1 MKLTP
6 QDTSPPV
13 ALLENVGQQYGATI
27 ALRDISLAIPA
38 RRMVGLIGPDGVGKS
53 SLLSL
58 IAGARAIGQ
67 GNVMVLGGDMRDVHH
82 RRDVCPKIAW
92 MPQGLGKNL
101 YHTLSVYENVDFFAR
116 LFGHDKAER
125 ELRINELLQST
136 GLAPF
141 RDRPAGKLSGGMKQK
156 LGLCCALIHDPQ
168 LLILDEPTT
177 GVDPLSRA
185 QFWELIDSIRQRQP
199 EMSVLVATAYMEEA
213 ERFDWL
219 VAMNAGE
226 VLATGSAAEL
236 KAQTGSQT
244 LEQAFIALLPEAQ
257 RQAHKTVVIPPRDSR
272 EEEIAIEAR
281 GLTMRFGNFVAVD
294 HVNFRIARGEIFG
307 FLGSNG
313 CGKST
318 TMKMLTGLLPASE
331 GEAWLFGQPVDPK
344 DIATRQRVG
353 YMSQA
358 FSLYSELSVRQNL
371 ELHARLFH
379 IPDDEIANRVAEMSE
394 RFMLTE
400 VEDAL
405 PADLPLGIRQRLSLA
420 VAVIHR
426 PEMLI
431 LDEPTSGVDP
441 VARDMFW
448 QLMVDL
454 ARQDRVTIFIS
465 THFMNEAERCD
476 RISLMHAGKVLAS
489 DTPQALV
496 EQRGAASLE
505 EAFIAWLKEAQPSSP
520 VPDEPTSAVTSHSEH
535 TAPRQAFSLRR
546 LFSYSRREALEL
558 RRDPVRSTLALL
570 GTVILMFIMGYG
582 ISMDVEDLRFAVL
595 DRDQTLSSQGW
606 SQNIAGSRY
615 FIEQAPLHS
624 YDELDRRMRDGEL
637 AVAIEIPPNF
647 GRDIARGTPVQI
659 GVWVDGAMPNRAE
672 TVRGYVQAMHLA
684 WLQEMAGRQSSPQ
697 RDTSLISIETRYRY
711 NPDVKSLPAIV
722 PAVIP
727 LLLMMIPAMLSALS
741 VVREKELGSIINLYV
756 TPTTRSEFLL
766 GKQLPYIVLG
776 MFNFFLLCALSVF
789 VFGVAH
795 KGSFLTLTLAA
806 LLYVTIATGLGLL
819 ISTFM
824 KSQIAAI
831 FGTAIITLI
840 PATQFSG
847 MIDPVASLEGPGRWI
862 GQIYPTSHF
871 LTIARGTFSKALNLS
886 DLWGLVHSAI
896 DCGAAGARA
905 ERAAAEETGG
915 MMRGLRNIYNLGVK
929 ELRSLLGD
937 KAMLA
942 LIVFAFTVSVYS
954 SATVMPGSLHL
965 APIAVADMDKSQL
978 SSRIINA
985 FYRPWFLEPELITA
999 DEMDAGLDAGR
1010 YTFAINI
1017 PPNFQRD
1024 VLAGRQPEIQV
1035 NVDATRMSQAFTG
1048 NGYIQNIISGEV
1060 NSFVARYRDNSVL
1073 PVELAVRM
1081 RFNPNLEQERFG
1093 AVMAIIN
1100 NITMLAIVLTGSAL
1114 IREREHGTIEHL
1126 LVMPVTPFE
1135 IMMAKIWSMGLV
1147 VLVVSGLS
1155 LILMVQ
1161 GILQVPIEGS
1171 IPLFMLGVALSLF
1184 ATTSIGIFMGTLAR
1198 SMPQLGLLM
1207 ILVLL
1212 PLQML
1217 SGGSTPRESM
1227 PQLVQDIMLT
1237 MPTTHFVSLA
1247 QAILYR
1253 GASFAIVWPQFL
1265 TLLAIGGVFFTIA
1278 LLRFRKTI
1286 GEMA

>member
-1 MKLTP
+1 MTQP
-6 QDTSPPV
+6 RQETSPPV
-13 ALLENVGQQYGATI
+13 ARLEGVSQHYGATV
-27 ALRDISLAIPA
+27 ALNNIHLQIPA
-38 RRMVGLIGPDGVGKS
+38 RCMVGLIGPDGVGKS

-58 IAGARAIGQ
+58 ISGARAIEQ
-67 GNVMVLGGDMRDVHH
+67 GNVLVLGGDMRDPRH
-82 RRDVCPKIAW
+82 RRDVCPRIAW

-101 YHTLSVYENVDFFAR
+101 YHTLSVYENVDFFGR

-125 ELRINELLQST
+125 ESRINELLHST

-156 LGLCCALIHDPQ
+156 LGLCCALIHDPE

-185 QFWELIDSIRQRQP
+185 QFWDLIDRIRVRQSN
-199 EMSVLVATAYMEEA
+199 MSVLVATAYMEEA

-226 VLATGSAAEL
+226 VLATGSAAQL
-236 KAQTGSQT
+236 RGQTGSQT
-244 LEQAFIALLPEAQ
+244 LEEAFIALLPQDQ
-257 RQAHKTVVIPPRDSR
+257 REAHKPVVIPPRDASQD
-272 EEEIAIEAR
+272 EIAIEAR
-281 GLTMRFGNFVAVD
+281 GLTMRFGQFVAVD
-294 HVNFRIARGEIFG
+294 HVNFRIPRGEIFG

-344 DIATRQRVG
+344 DIETRRRVG

-358 FSLYSELSVRQNL
+358 FSLYSELTVRQNL

-379 IPDDEIANRVAEMSE
+379 IPDAEIPARVAEMSA
-394 RFMLTE
+394 RFMLTG
-400 VEDAL
+400 VEDIL
-405 PADLPLGIRQRLSLA
+405 PESLPLGIRQRLSLA

-454 ARQDRVTIFIS
+454 SRQDQVTIFIS

-489 DTPQALV
+489 DTPQNLV
-496 EQRGAASLE
+496 KQRAAPDLE
-505 EAFIAWLKEAQPSSP
+505 SAFIAWLQEAADQQNAAETAEDAPP
-520 VPDEPTSAVTSHSEH
+520 ALAQTHQTTS
-535 TAPRQAFSLRR
+535 APRQSFSLRR

-595 DRDQTLSSQGW
+595 DRDQTVSSQAW
-606 SQNIAGSRY
+606 TLNLAGSRY
-615 FIEQAPLHS
+615 FIEQPPLHS

-647 GRDIARGTPVQI
+647 GRDIARGTPVEI
-659 GVWVDGAMPNRAE
+659 GAWVDGAMPNRAE
-672 TVRGYVQAMHLA
+672 TVRGYVQAMHQS
-684 WLQEMAGRQSSPQ
+684 WLQEMAGRQSAPGRSAAPM
-697 RDTSLISIETRYRY
+697 SIETRYRY

-789 VFGVAH
+789 VFGVPH

-806 LLYVTIATGLGLL
+806 LLYVAIATGLGLL

-862 GQIYPTSHF
+862 GEIYPTSHF
-871 LTIARGTFSKALNLS
+871 LTIARGTFSKALNIV
-886 DLWGLVHSAI
+886 DLYGSFLPLL
-896 DCGAAGARA
+896 AAVPVVIG
-905 ERAAAEETGG
+905 
-915 MMRGLRNIYNLGVK
+915 I
-929 ELRSLLGD
+929 
-937 KAMLA
+937 
-942 LIVFAFTVSVYS
+942 
-954 SATVMPGSLHL
+954 
-965 APIAVADMDKSQL
+965 
-978 SSRIINA
+978 
-985 FYRPWFLEPELITA
+985 
-999 DEMDAGLDAGR
+999 
-1010 YTFAINI
+1010 
-1017 PPNFQRD
+1017 
-1024 VLAGRQPEIQV
+1024 
-1035 NVDATRMSQAFTG
+1035 
-1048 NGYIQNIISGEV
+1048 
-1060 NSFVARYRDNSVL
+1060 SVL
-1073 PVELAVRM
+1073 L
-1081 RFNPNLEQERFG
+1081 LKKQEG
-1093 AVMAIIN
+1093 
-1100 NITMLAIVLTGSAL
+1100 
-1114 IREREHGTIEHL
+1114 
-1126 LVMPVTPFE
+1126 
-1135 IMMAKIWSMGLV
+1135 
-1147 VLVVSGLS
+1147 
-1155 LILMVQ
+1155 
-1161 GILQVPIEGS
+1161 
-1171 IPLFMLGVALSLF
+1171 
-1184 ATTSIGIFMGTLAR
+1184 
-1198 SMPQLGLLM
+1198 
-1207 ILVLL
+1207 
-1212 PLQML
+1212 
-1217 SGGSTPRESM
+1217 
-1227 PQLVQDIMLT
+1227 
-1237 MPTTHFVSLA
+1237 
-1247 QAILYR
+1247 
-1253 GASFAIVWPQFL
+1253 
-1265 TLLAIGGVFFTIA
+1265 
-1278 LLRFRKTI
+1278 
-1286 GEMA
+1286 

>member
-1 MKLTP
+1 
-6 QDTSPPV
+6 
-13 ALLENVGQQYGATI
+13 
-27 ALRDISLAIPA
+27 
-38 RRMVGLIGPDGVGKS
+38 MVGLIGPDGVGKS

-58 IAGARAIGQ
+58 IAGARTIEQ

-82 RRDVCPKIAW
+82 RREVCPKIAW

-199 EMSVLVATAYMEEA
+199 AMSVLVATAYMEEA

-257 RQAHKTVVIPPRDSR
+257 RQAHRAVVIPPRDSR

-358 FSLYSELSVRQNL
+358 FSLYSELTVRQNL

-379 IPDDEIANRVAEMSE
+379 IPDGEIPGRVAEMCE

-454 ARQDRVTIFIS
+454 TRQDQVTIFIS

-496 EQRGAASLE
+496 EQRGSNSLE

-520 VPDEPTSAVTSHSEH
+520 VPEEPTSAVASYSRH
-535 TAPRQAFSLRR
+535 TTPRQAFSLRR

-606 SQNIAGSRY
+606 SQNLAGSRY

-684 WLQEMAGRQSSPQ
+684 WLQEMAGRQSSPR

-871 LTIARGTFSKALNLS
+871 LTIARGTFSKALNIS
-886 DLWGLVHSAI
+886 DLWGSFI
-896 DCGAAGARA
+896 P
-905 ERAAAEETGG
+905 
-915 MMRGLRNIYNLGVK
+915 
-929 ELRSLLGD
+929 LL
-937 KAMLA
+937 
-942 LIVFAFTVSVYS
+942 
-954 SATVMPGSLHL
+954 
-965 APIAVADMDKSQL
+965 IAVPL
-978 SSRIINA
+978 V
-985 FYRPWFLEPELITA
+985 L
-999 DEMDAGLDAGR
+999 GL
-1010 YTFAINI
+1010 
-1017 PPNFQRD
+1017 
-1024 VLAGRQPEIQV
+1024 
-1035 NVDATRMSQAFTG
+1035 
-1048 NGYIQNIISGEV
+1048 
-1060 NSFVARYRDNSVL
+1060 SVL
-1073 PVELAVRM
+1073 L
-1081 RFNPNLEQERFG
+1081 LKKQEG
-1093 AVMAIIN
+1093 
-1100 NITMLAIVLTGSAL
+1100 
-1114 IREREHGTIEHL
+1114 
-1126 LVMPVTPFE
+1126 
-1135 IMMAKIWSMGLV
+1135 
-1147 VLVVSGLS
+1147 
-1155 LILMVQ
+1155 
-1161 GILQVPIEGS
+1161 
-1171 IPLFMLGVALSLF
+1171 
-1184 ATTSIGIFMGTLAR
+1184 
-1198 SMPQLGLLM
+1198 
-1207 ILVLL
+1207 
-1212 PLQML
+1212 
-1217 SGGSTPRESM
+1217 
-1227 PQLVQDIMLT
+1227 
-1237 MPTTHFVSLA
+1237 
-1247 QAILYR
+1247 
-1253 GASFAIVWPQFL
+1253 
-1265 TLLAIGGVFFTIA
+1265 
-1278 LLRFRKTI
+1278 
-1286 GEMA
+1286 

>member
-1 MKLTP
+1 MTLHAQNTQP
-6 QDTSPPV
+6 YV
-13 ALLENVGQQYGATI
+13 ARLEGVSQHFGKTT
-27 ALRDISLAIPA
+27 ALRDITLNIPA
-38 RRMVGLIGPDGVGKS
+38 RQMVGLIGPDGVGKS
-53 SLLSL
+53 TLLSL
-58 IAGARAIGQ
+58 VAGARVIEQ
-67 GNVMVLGGDMRDVHH
+67 GKVIVLGGDMSDPRY
-82 RRDVCPKIAW
+82 RRELCPKIAW

-101 YHTLSVYENVDFFAR
+101 YHTLSVYENVDFFGR

-125 ELRINELLQST
+125 EARINELLQST

-156 LGLCCALIHDPQ
+156 LGLCCALIHDPD

-185 QFWELIDSIRQRQP
+185 QFWDLIDNIRTRQKN
-199 EMSVLVATAYMEEA
+199 MSVLVATAYMEEA

-219 VAMNAGE
+219 VAMNSGE
-226 VLATGSAAEL
+226 VMATGSAAEL
-236 KAQTGSQT
+236 REKTGSQT

-257 RQAHKTVVIPPRDSR
+257 RQEHKPVIIPPRAGP
-272 EEEIAIEAR
+272 ETETAIEAR
-281 GLTMRFGNFVAVD
+281 DLTMRFGNFVAVD
-294 HVNFRIARGEIFG
+294 HVNFRIPRGEIFG

-331 GEAWLFGQPVDPK
+331 GEAWLFGQRVDPK
-344 DIATRQRVG
+344 DIETRRRVG

-358 FSLYSELSVRQNL
+358 FSLYSELTVRQNL

-379 IPDDEIANRVAEMSE
+379 IPDAEIPARVAEMSA
-394 RFMLTE
+394 RFMLMD
-400 VEDAL
+400 VEDSL
-405 PADLPLGIRQRLSLA
+405 PESLPLGIRQRLSLA

-454 ARQDRVTIFIS
+454 SRQDKVTIFIS

-496 EQRGAASLE
+496 EQRKASTLE
-505 EAFIAWLKEAQPSSP
+505 EAFISWLEEATEPAPALPMIAPPKENVAN
-520 VPDEPTSAVTSHSEH
+520 H
-535 TAPRQAFSLRR
+535 APPERQLFSLGR

-595 DRDQTLSSQGW
+595 DRDQTISSQNW
-606 SQNIAGSRY
+606 TQNLAGSRY
-615 FIEQAPLHS
+615 FLEQPPLQS
-624 YDELDRRMRDGEL
+624 YDELDKRMRDGEL

-647 GRDIARGTPVQI
+647 GRDIARGTNVQI

-684 WLQEMAGRQSSPQ
+684 WLQEMAAKQPVASSYA
-697 RDTSLISIETRYRY
+697 SLFDIETRYRY

-776 MFNFFLLCALSVF
+776 MLNFLLLCALSIF
-789 VFGVAH
+789 VFGVPH

-806 LLYVTIATGLGLL
+806 LLYVSIATGLGLL

-847 MIDPVASLEGPGRWI
+847 MIDPVASLEGPGRFI
-862 GQIYPTSHF
+862 GELYPTSHF
-871 LTIARGTFSKALNLS
+871 LTIARGTFSKALNLF
-886 DLWGLVHSAI
+886 DLWPSFIPLL
-896 DCGAAGARA
+896 AA
-905 ERAAAEETGG
+905 
-915 MMRGLRNIYNLGVK
+915 
-929 ELRSLLGD
+929 
-937 KAMLA
+937 
-942 LIVFAFTVSVYS
+942 
-954 SATVMPGSLHL
+954 
-965 APIAVADMDKSQL
+965 
-978 SSRIINA
+978 
-985 FYRPWFLEPELITA
+985 
-999 DEMDAGLDAGR
+999 
-1010 YTFAINI
+1010 
-1017 PPNFQRD
+1017 
-1024 VLAGRQPEIQV
+1024 
-1035 NVDATRMSQAFTG
+1035 
-1048 NGYIQNIISGEV
+1048 
-1060 NSFVARYRDNSVL
+1060 L
-1073 PVELAVRM
+1073 P
-1081 RFNPNLEQERFG
+1081 
-1093 AVMAIIN
+1093 
-1100 NITMLAIVLTGSAL
+1100 IVL
-1114 IREREHGTIEHL
+1114 
-1126 LVMPVTPFE
+1126 
-1135 IMMAKIWSMGLV
+1135 
-1147 VLVVSGLS
+1147 GLS
-1155 LILMVQ
+1155 IC
-1161 GILQVPIEGS
+1161 
-1171 IPLFMLGVALSLF
+1171 
-1184 ATTSIGIFMGTLAR
+1184 
-1198 SMPQLGLLM
+1198 LLKK
-1207 ILVLL
+1207 
-1212 PLQML
+1212 Q
-1217 SGGSTPRESM
+1217 E
-1227 PQLVQDIMLT
+1227 
-1237 MPTTHFVSLA
+1237 A
-1247 QAILYR
+1247 
-1253 GASFAIVWPQFL
+1253 
-1265 TLLAIGGVFFTIA
+1265 
-1278 LLRFRKTI
+1278 
-1286 GEMA
+1286 

>member
-13 ALLENVGQQYGATI
+13 ALLEHVGQQFGATI

-58 IAGARAIGQ
+58 IAGARTIEQ

-82 RRDVCPKIAW
+82 RREVCPKIAW

-199 EMSVLVATAYMEEA
+199 AMSVLVATAYMEEA

-244 LEQAFIALLPEAQ
+244 LEQAFIALLPEAK
-257 RQAHKTVVIPPRDSR
+257 RQAHRAVVIPPRDSR

-358 FSLYSELSVRQNL
+358 FSLYSELTVRQNL

-379 IPDDEIANRVAEMSE
+379 IPDGEIPGRVAEMCE

-405 PADLPLGIRQRLSLA
+405 PVDLPLGIRQRLSLA

-454 ARQDRVTIFIS
+454 ARQDQVTIFIS

-496 EQRGAASLE
+496 EQRGSNSLE

-520 VPDEPTSAVTSHSEH
+520 VPEEPTSAVASHSGH

-558 RRDPVRSTLALL
+558 RRDPVRSTLALP

-871 LTIARGTFSKALNLS
+871 LTIARGTFSKALNIS
-886 DLWGLVHSAI
+886 DLWGSI
-896 DCGAAGARA
+896 
-905 ERAAAEETGG
+905 
-915 MMRGLRNIYNLGVK
+915 IP
-929 ELRSLLGD
+929 LL
-937 KAMLA
+937 
-942 LIVFAFTVSVYS
+942 
-954 SATVMPGSLHL
+954 
-965 APIAVADMDKSQL
+965 IAVPL
-978 SSRIINA
+978 V
-985 FYRPWFLEPELITA
+985 L
-999 DEMDAGLDAGR
+999 GL
-1010 YTFAINI
+1010 
-1017 PPNFQRD
+1017 
-1024 VLAGRQPEIQV
+1024 
-1035 NVDATRMSQAFTG
+1035 
-1048 NGYIQNIISGEV
+1048 
-1060 NSFVARYRDNSVL
+1060 SVL
-1073 PVELAVRM
+1073 L
-1081 RFNPNLEQERFG
+1081 LKKQEG
-1093 AVMAIIN
+1093 
-1100 NITMLAIVLTGSAL
+1100 
-1114 IREREHGTIEHL
+1114 
-1126 LVMPVTPFE
+1126 
-1135 IMMAKIWSMGLV
+1135 
-1147 VLVVSGLS
+1147 
-1155 LILMVQ
+1155 
-1161 GILQVPIEGS
+1161 
-1171 IPLFMLGVALSLF
+1171 
-1184 ATTSIGIFMGTLAR
+1184 
-1198 SMPQLGLLM
+1198 
-1207 ILVLL
+1207 
-1212 PLQML
+1212 
-1217 SGGSTPRESM
+1217 
-1227 PQLVQDIMLT
+1227 
-1237 MPTTHFVSLA
+1237 
-1247 QAILYR
+1247 
-1253 GASFAIVWPQFL
+1253 
-1265 TLLAIGGVFFTIA
+1265 
-1278 LLRFRKTI
+1278 
-1286 GEMA
+1286 

>member
-13 ALLENVGQQYGATI
+13 ALLEHVGQQFGATI

-58 IAGARAIGQ
+58 IAGARIIEQ

-82 RRDVCPKIAW
+82 RREVCPKIAW

-177 GVDPLSRA
+177 GVAPLSRA

-199 EMSVLVATAYMEEA
+199 AMSVLVATAYMEEA

-257 RQAHKTVVIPPRDSR
+257 RQAHRAVVIPPRDSR

-358 FSLYSELSVRQNL
+358 FSLYSELTVRQNL

-379 IPDDEIANRVAEMSE
+379 IPDGEIPGRVAEMCE

-448 QLMVDL
+448 RLMVDL
-454 ARQDRVTIFIS
+454 ARQDQVTIFIS

-496 EQRGAASLE
+496 EQRGSNSLE

-520 VPDEPTSAVTSHSEH
+520 VPEEPTSAVASHSGH

-606 SQNIAGSRY
+606 SQNLAGSRY
-615 FIEQAPLHS
+615 FIEQAPLRS

-672 TVRGYVQAMHLA
+672 TVRGYVQAMHQA

-871 LTIARGTFSKALNLS
+871 LTIARGTFSKALNIS
-886 DLWGLVHSAI
+886 DLWGSFI
-896 DCGAAGARA
+896 P
-905 ERAAAEETGG
+905 
-915 MMRGLRNIYNLGVK
+915 
-929 ELRSLLGD
+929 LL
-937 KAMLA
+937 
-942 LIVFAFTVSVYS
+942 
-954 SATVMPGSLHL
+954 
-965 APIAVADMDKSQL
+965 IAVPL
-978 SSRIINA
+978 V
-985 FYRPWFLEPELITA
+985 L
-999 DEMDAGLDAGR
+999 GL
-1010 YTFAINI
+1010 
-1017 PPNFQRD
+1017 
-1024 VLAGRQPEIQV
+1024 
-1035 NVDATRMSQAFTG
+1035 
-1048 NGYIQNIISGEV
+1048 
-1060 NSFVARYRDNSVL
+1060 SVL
-1073 PVELAVRM
+1073 L
-1081 RFNPNLEQERFG
+1081 LKKQEG
-1093 AVMAIIN
+1093 
-1100 NITMLAIVLTGSAL
+1100 
-1114 IREREHGTIEHL
+1114 
-1126 LVMPVTPFE
+1126 
-1135 IMMAKIWSMGLV
+1135 
-1147 VLVVSGLS
+1147 
-1155 LILMVQ
+1155 
-1161 GILQVPIEGS
+1161 
-1171 IPLFMLGVALSLF
+1171 
-1184 ATTSIGIFMGTLAR
+1184 
-1198 SMPQLGLLM
+1198 
-1207 ILVLL
+1207 
-1212 PLQML
+1212 
-1217 SGGSTPRESM
+1217 
-1227 PQLVQDIMLT
+1227 
-1237 MPTTHFVSLA
+1237 
-1247 QAILYR
+1247 
-1253 GASFAIVWPQFL
+1253 
-1265 TLLAIGGVFFTIA
+1265 
-1278 LLRFRKTI
+1278 
-1286 GEMA
+1286 

>member
-13 ALLENVGQQYGATI
+13 ALLEHVGQQFGATI

-58 IAGARAIGQ
+58 IAGARTIEQ
-67 GNVMVLGGDMRDVHH
+67 GNVMVLGGDMRDMHH
-82 RRDVCPKIAW
+82 RREVCPKIAW

-185 QFWELIDSIRQRQP
+185 QFWELIDNIRQRQP
-199 EMSVLVATAYMEEA
+199 AMSVLVATAYMEEA

-257 RQAHKTVVIPPRDSR
+257 RQAHRAVVIPPRDSR

-358 FSLYSELSVRQNL
+358 FSLYSELTVRQNL

-379 IPDDEIANRVAEMSE
+379 IPDGEIPGRVAEMCE

-454 ARQDRVTIFIS
+454 ARQDQVTIFIS

-496 EQRGAASLE
+496 EQRGSNSLE

-520 VPDEPTSAVTSHSEH
+520 VPEEPTSAVASHSGH

-606 SQNIAGSRY
+606 SQNLAGSRY

-871 LTIARGTFSKALNLS
+871 PTIARGTFSKALNIS
-886 DLWGLVHSAI
+886 DLWGSFI
-896 DCGAAGARA
+896 P
-905 ERAAAEETGG
+905 
-915 MMRGLRNIYNLGVK
+915 
-929 ELRSLLGD
+929 LL
-937 KAMLA
+937 
-942 LIVFAFTVSVYS
+942 
-954 SATVMPGSLHL
+954 
-965 APIAVADMDKSQL
+965 IAVPL
-978 SSRIINA
+978 V
-985 FYRPWFLEPELITA
+985 L
-999 DEMDAGLDAGR
+999 GL
-1010 YTFAINI
+1010 
-1017 PPNFQRD
+1017 
-1024 VLAGRQPEIQV
+1024 
-1035 NVDATRMSQAFTG
+1035 
-1048 NGYIQNIISGEV
+1048 
-1060 NSFVARYRDNSVL
+1060 SVL
-1073 PVELAVRM
+1073 L
-1081 RFNPNLEQERFG
+1081 LKKQEG
-1093 AVMAIIN
+1093 
-1100 NITMLAIVLTGSAL
+1100 
-1114 IREREHGTIEHL
+1114 
-1126 LVMPVTPFE
+1126 
-1135 IMMAKIWSMGLV
+1135 
-1147 VLVVSGLS
+1147 
-1155 LILMVQ
+1155 
-1161 GILQVPIEGS
+1161 
-1171 IPLFMLGVALSLF
+1171 
-1184 ATTSIGIFMGTLAR
+1184 
-1198 SMPQLGLLM
+1198 
-1207 ILVLL
+1207 
-1212 PLQML
+1212 
-1217 SGGSTPRESM
+1217 
-1227 PQLVQDIMLT
+1227 
-1237 MPTTHFVSLA
+1237 
-1247 QAILYR
+1247 
-1253 GASFAIVWPQFL
+1253 
-1265 TLLAIGGVFFTIA
+1265 
-1278 LLRFRKTI
+1278 
-1286 GEMA
+1286 

>member
-13 ALLENVGQQYGATI
+13 ALLEHVGQQFGATI

-58 IAGARAIGQ
+58 IAGARTIEQ

-82 RRDVCPKIAW
+82 RREVCPKIAW

-199 EMSVLVATAYMEEA
+199 AMSVLVATAYMEEA

-236 KAQTGSQT
+236 KAQTGSQA

-257 RQAHKTVVIPPRDSR
+257 RQAHRAVVIPPRDSR

-358 FSLYSELSVRQNL
+358 FSLYSELTVRQNL

-379 IPDDEIANRVAEMSE
+379 IPDGEIPGRVAEMCE

-454 ARQDRVTIFIS
+454 ARQDQVTIFIS

-496 EQRGAASLE
+496 EQRGSNSLE

-520 VPDEPTSAVTSHSEH
+520 VPEEPTSAVASYSRH
-535 TAPRQAFSLRR
+535 TTPRQAFSLRR

-606 SQNIAGSRY
+606 SQNLAGSRY

-847 MIDPVASLEGPGRWI
+847 VIDPVASLEGPGRWI

-871 LTIARGTFSKALNLS
+871 LTIARGTFSK
-886 DLWGLVHSAI
+886 
-896 DCGAAGARA
+896 
-905 ERAAAEETGG
+905 
-915 MMRGLRNIYNLGVK
+915 
-929 ELRSLLGD
+929 
-937 KAMLA
+937 
-942 LIVFAFTVSVYS
+942 
-954 SATVMPGSLHL
+954 
-965 APIAVADMDKSQL
+965 
-978 SSRIINA
+978 
-985 FYRPWFLEPELITA
+985 
-999 DEMDAGLDAGR
+999 
-1010 YTFAINI
+1010 
-1017 PPNFQRD
+1017 
-1024 VLAGRQPEIQV
+1024 
-1035 NVDATRMSQAFTG
+1035 
-1048 NGYIQNIISGEV
+1048 
-1060 NSFVARYRDNSVL
+1060 
-1073 PVELAVRM
+1073 
-1081 RFNPNLEQERFG
+1081 
-1093 AVMAIIN
+1093 
-1100 NITMLAIVLTGSAL
+1100 
-1114 IREREHGTIEHL
+1114 
-1126 LVMPVTPFE
+1126 
-1135 IMMAKIWSMGLV
+1135 
-1147 VLVVSGLS
+1147 
-1155 LILMVQ
+1155 
-1161 GILQVPIEGS
+1161 
-1171 IPLFMLGVALSLF
+1171 
-1184 ATTSIGIFMGTLAR
+1184 
-1198 SMPQLGLLM
+1198 
-1207 ILVLL
+1207 
-1212 PLQML
+1212 
-1217 SGGSTPRESM
+1217 
-1227 PQLVQDIMLT
+1227 
-1237 MPTTHFVSLA
+1237 
-1247 QAILYR
+1247 
-1253 GASFAIVWPQFL
+1253 
-1265 TLLAIGGVFFTIA
+1265 
-1278 LLRFRKTI
+1278 
-1286 GEMA
+1286 